1 MHRGHRGHH
10 MFHRYLEWA
19 RQWRRKLR
27 KRLRDWATDD
37 LQTGDLTALG
47 AIASRRTQP
56 KDDTLRRLF
65 DRRFVSV
72 RGGKINLTLRGQVA
86 LMIRRSM
93 F

>member
-1 MHRGHRGHH
+1 MGSTAAAKVG
-10 MFHRYLEWA
+10 
-19 RQWRRKLR
+19 
-27 KRLRDWATDD
+27 KRLWQWATDD

-56 KDDTLRRLF
+56 KDETLRRLF
-65 DRRFVSV
+65 NRRFVSV
-72 RGGKINLTLRGQVA
+72 RGSKINVTLRGHVA

>member
-1 MHRGHRGHH
+1 MSD
-10 MFHRYLEWA
+10 RYIEWA
-19 RQWRRKLR
+19 RQRWRTLRKKLR
-27 KRLRDWATDD
+27 EWATDD

-47 AIASRRTQP
+47 AVASRRTQP

-65 DRRFVSV
+65 NRHFVSV
-72 RGGKINLTLRGQVA
+72 RGGQINVTLRGQVA

>member
-1 MHRGHRGHH
+1 MLNHAIAQVRKR
-10 MFHRYLEWA
+10 
-19 RQWRRKLR
+19 RQRLR

-37 LQTGDLTALG
+37 LQTGDLKALG
-47 AIASRRTQP
+47 AFASHQTKP

-65 DRRFVSV
+65 NRNFVSV
-72 RGGKINLTLRGQVA
+72 RAGEIIVTFRGRAA

>member
-1 MHRGHRGHH
+1 
-10 MFHRYLEWA
+10 MFHRYMEWA
-19 RQWRRKLR
+19 RQRRGKLR
-27 KRLRDWATDD
+27 KRLKEWATDD

-65 DRRFVSV
+65 NRHFVSV
-72 RGGKINLTLRGQVA
+72 RGGKINLTLRGRA
-86 LMIRRSM
+86 AWMIRRSL